1 MTDRDATG
9 RFVKGNN
16 ANPNGRPPK
25 EREERYRDI
34 MLTTVSFA
42 DWQRIVEKARDQAL
56 KGDAVA
62 RKFLADYFIGPP
74 VQRNEHTGADGGA
87 IQIIEVVKDYG
98 NAST

>member
-1 MTDRDATG
+1 MTDRDANG
-9 RFVKGNN
+9 RFIPGHAKTG
-16 ANPNGRPPK
+16 GRAPR
-25 EREERYRDI
+25 EREERYREI
-34 MLTTVSFA
+34 MLTTVSFG

-74 VQRNEHTGADGGA
+74 VQRNEHTGPDGGA